1 MKTIL
6 VTGGTGFIGSH
17 TCLNLIRSGYK
28 VLILDSLVNSFVNVI
43 DDIKR
48 LSSKS
53 VLNIEK
59 KKCFSLNVILE
70 I

>member
-17 TCLNLIRSGYK
+17 TCLNLICSGYK
-28 VLILDSLVNSFVNVI
+28 VLILDSLVNSFVNVV
-43 DDIKR
+43 DDIKA

-53 VLNIEK
+53 VLMLK
-59 KKCFSLNVILE
+59 KVFSLNVILE